1 MKGVVIMKK
10 EFEAYYS
17 KSYAWIFAILILL
30 FGSGIVMLSVS
41 WIPNVSLI
49 AIVTLSIASLV
60 CAYMFMVT
68 ILKDGA
74 AIQITDNKLI
84 LYKKRP
90 IEIPIEDILKIS
102 IHDGDGS
109 FDILVKTP
117 TKKFSMHCFI
127 KEQRKK
133 KDELISLLK
142 GKGIKVDTFD
152 IGGGN

>member
-1 MKGVVIMKK
+1 MKK

-17 KSYAWIFAILILL
+17 KAYAWIFAILIPL
-30 FGSGIVMLSVS
+30 FGSGIVMLSIS

-49 AIVTLSIASLV
+49 AIVTLLIASLV

-84 LYKKRP
+84 LYKKHT

-109 FDILVKTP
+109 FDISIKTP
-117 TKKFSMHCFI
+117 IKKFSMHCFI

-133 KDELISLLK
+133 KDELIALLK
-142 GKGIKVDTFD
+142 SKGIKADTFD
-152 IGGGN
+152 LCGGN